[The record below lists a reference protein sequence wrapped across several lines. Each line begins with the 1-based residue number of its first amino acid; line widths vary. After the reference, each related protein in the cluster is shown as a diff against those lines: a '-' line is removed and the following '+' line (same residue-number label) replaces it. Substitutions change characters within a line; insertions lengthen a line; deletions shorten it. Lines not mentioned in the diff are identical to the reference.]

1 MSFLLAAAATVALG
15 VGAASSTEVIVKV
28 NGTDRTVKVAGAPTG
43 NQSSKVFLQCLVA
56 KRVLKINGGDVTM
69 LDGSKVVDHLN
80 EFAQSKTS
88 ADPCTLG
95 KAAYPSARH

>member
-1 MSFLLAAAATVALG
+1 MSLLLAVAATIGLG

-28 NGTDRTVKVAGAPTG
+28 NGKDSVVKVTGAPQG

-56 KRVLKINGGDVTM
+56 KRVLKMTGGKVLM
-69 LDGSKVVDHLN
+69 LDGSNVADYLA

-88 ADPCTLG
+88 ADPCELG
-95 KAAYPSARH
+95 KAAYTPARH